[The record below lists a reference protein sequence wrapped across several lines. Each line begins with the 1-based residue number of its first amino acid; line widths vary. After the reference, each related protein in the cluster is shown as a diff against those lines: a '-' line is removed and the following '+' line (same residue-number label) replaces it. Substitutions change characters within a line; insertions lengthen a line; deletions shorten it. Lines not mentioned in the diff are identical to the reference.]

1 MEVNRSAWR
10 QWRTGALPEGAVF
23 ARASAAG
30 GMTARGMRSCLAL
43 RVNHSLRLG
52 AQARCRMTPLNAG
65 LEPCPWRSQ
74 SSGAGS
80 SSMSPAC
87 GTPLMRILA
96 FRKSGPADLFQ
107 SPKSRMR
114 TSAQVIRKGGS
125 KCAFQQEKLERS
137 LVRKPGRE
145 GKVGFPDGTFPF
157 LHCCGTGVSVQGGHG
172 AHVHVGWGRLF
183 ILLPFQFF
191 LQAVGHVAE
200 FFFLRSLRSIRSGS
214 DGS

>member
-114 TSAQVIRKGGS
+114 TSLPKSSVKEVPNAPSSRRSWSVLSSGS
-125 KCAFQQEKLERS
+125 PA
-137 LVRKPGRE
+137 GRE
-145 GKVGFPDGTFPF
+145 KSGSV
-157 LHCCGTGVSVQGGHG
+157 LCGEMSGITYVDVSVSHAFSFCIQ
-172 AHVHVGWGRLF
+172 
-183 ILLPFQFF
+183 
-191 LQAVGHVAE
+191 
-200 FFFLRSLRSIRSGS
+200 SISRQE
-214 DGS
+214 